1 MALRIWKKR
10 VSKCITML
18 MLLSMLLPTLAFADP
33 GFKSNL
39 RLENGT
45 VTGVVYDDVSSSVY
59 GDIMVNIYAPDGD
72 LLDTVTLDTYSVID
86 STYTYYGFQ
95 SNLTGYYNYVN
106 LGLSWNTLGDD
117 GGLIAHSSTVTQAVY
132 DSTSSS
138 DDSDDDNDNSGDS
151 SDDLENIVS
160 SNGIANAFQ
169 LEQLLKKND
178 NAELRI
184 SGDFVLLPA
193 SALKEGKVLHIVGLN
208 GTYELPLTLFD
219 YEGLAEDLDTTI
231 GNLYIRV
238 GIKKIAEDTQRKIVE
253 DAAKAGV
260 TVKTHGVD
268 FTLTAEAPQDK
279 SKTIND
285 FGRRYVNRSF
295 TIDAPI
301 DATRT
306 TVALW
311 NENSGLQ
318 FVPSI
323 FEARYNDVEAHFK
336 RNGNSIYVIIQAD
349 KSFHDLA
356 GHWAKSYVSTLANK
370 LVVEGVSD
378 TQFEPERSITRAEFA
393 ALIVRSIGLNR
404 ESAASG
410 NGSGSFQD
418 VSSTAWYAP
427 VVAAAAKA
435 GMVEG
440 YEDGT
445 FRPNAEI
452 TREELAAMVVRA
464 MDYTGSKPEVSTA
477 RKIELLNRYSDSSN
491 IVWGHNELAAAIDAG
506 IIQGITDSTLSPR
519 SDATRT
525 QSATMLFRMLQK
537 LKFMN

>member
-1 MALRIWKKR
+1 LRIWKKTL
-10 VSKCITML
+10 SKCIAML

-59 GDIMVNIYAPDGD
+59 GDIMVNIFAPDGD

-95 SNLTGYYNYVN
+95 SNLVGFYNYVK
-106 LGLSWNTLGDD
+106 LGLSWNTLGED
-117 GGLIAHSSTVTQAVY
+117 GGLIAHSSTVTEAVY

-138 DDSDDDNDNSGDS
+138 DDSDDDNDSGGSS

-160 SNGIANAFQ
+160 SDGTANAYQ

-178 NAELRI
+178 SAELRI

-193 SALKEGKVLHIVGLN
+193 SALKEGKVLHIVGPN
-208 GTYELPLTLFD
+208 GTYELPLTLLD
-219 YEGLAEDLDTTI
+219 YERLAEDLDTTI

-238 GIKKIAEDTQRKIVE
+238 EIKKIAEDTQRKIVE

-268 FTLTAEAPQDK
+268 FTLTAEAPHNK

-295 TIDAPI
+295 TIEAPI

-323 FEARYNDVEAHFK
+323 FEATYNQVEAHFK
-336 RNGNSIYVIIQAD
+336 RNGNSIYVIVQAD
-349 KSFHDLA
+349 KSFQDLS

-404 ESAASG
+404 DSTTSA
-410 NGSGSFQD
+410 NGSFND

-435 GMVEG
+435 GIVEG

-491 IVWGHNELAAAIDAG
+491 IVWGHNELAAAIDTG

-519 SDATRT
+519 SDATRA